1 MKKYLL
7 AAALLAL
14 AAPAH
19 AESFTLDP
27 VHSQVMFAADHL
39 GFSHSHGRF
48 ADVTGTFNFDEKTP
62 EKASANLVI
71 KTASLAMDDAAWDEH
86 LKSADFFNVA
96 KFPDMTFKTT
106 SVFKGE
112 GNTAKV
118 TGDLTLLGVTKP
130 VTLDVT
136 YNKGAIHPMTKK
148 YTAGFSATGTLKRS
162 DFGMAYGLPGIGD
175 DVKLMIEIEGTRAA
189 KAGDKADAAPKAEA
203 APAEDKA
210 EATDAGEKT
219 DE

>member
-7 AAALLAL
+7 AAALIAL
-14 AAPAH
+14 AAPAK
-19 AESFTLDP
+19 ADTFALDP

-48 ADVTGTFNFDEKTP
+48 ADVTGSFDFDEKHP
-62 EKASANLVI
+62 EKATATLTI
-71 KTASLAMDDAAWDEH
+71 KTASLAMDDKAWDDH

-96 KFPDMTFKTT
+96 KFPEMTFKTT

-130 VTLDVT
+130 VTMDVT
-136 YNKGAIHPMTKK
+136 FNKGAIHPMSKK

-162 DFGMAYGLPGIGD
+162 DFGMTYGLPGIGD
-175 DVKLMIEIEGTRAA
+175 DVKLMVEIEGSRAT
-189 KAGDKADAAPKAEA
+189 KAGDDAAPKAEN
-203 APAEDKA
+203 KA
-210 EATDAGEKT
+210 EEKT
-219 DE
+219 GE